1 MQSQSIQRIG
11 QNKNINNLFGD
22 QSYLDPGI
30 CLMDQKRNLN
40 ENIKNNTYKKSLLSL
55 SSPHLDYNQRNLY
68 YNNNNNQDLYTQ
80 IKPIKN
86 QINSTEK
93 EQNENKF
100 LLNES
105 LQFNFDPKNENEMNK
120 SINNKKIIN
129 NMVLN
134 NTQNDKFLLQES
146 ELRSSLNTDSK
157 TEEKFAKEKIQTL
170 VLPKRIKND
179 SINDFSEINEE
190 GLLSESKKIPFIMTN
205 SYFIQHS

>member
-1 MQSQSIQRIG
+1 
-11 QNKNINNLFGD
+11 
-22 QSYLDPGI
+22 
-30 CLMDQKRNLN
+30 
-40 ENIKNNTYKKSLLSL
+40 
-55 SSPHLDYNQRNLY
+55 
-68 YNNNNNQDLYTQ
+68 
-80 IKPIKN
+80 
-86 QINSTEK
+86 
-93 EQNENKF
+93 
-100 LLNES
+100 
-105 LQFNFDPKNENEMNK
+105 MNK